1 MNTPLFIV
9 LFTDNDIYYG
19 KKTYEECGW
28 KEIPTKPIKKIFFR
42 LPTGD
47 YLILSDY
54 ENYYH
59 YVEAVKVISGDNA
72 GKVQIQTAHILGK
85 RNNRVVEY
93 KINILTGNTEVR
105 VYDED
110 NEYIQKLNKDGWTT
124 K

>member
-1 MNTPLFIV
+1 MLNTPLFIV

-19 KKTYEECGW
+19 KKTYEDCGW
-28 KEIPTKPIKKIFFR
+28 KEIPQKSIKKIFFR

-47 YLILSDY
+47 YLILADY
-54 ENYYH
+54 QSYYH
-59 YVEAVKVISGDNA
+59 YVEAVKVISGDNS
-72 GKVQIQTAHILGK
+72 GKVQLQYARILGK

-105 VYDED
+105 VYEED
-110 NEYIQKLNKDGWTT
+110 NQYIQSLNKDGWT

>member
-19 KKTYEECGW
+19 KKDYIDCGW
-28 KEIPTKPIKKIFFR
+28 KEIPNKSIKKIFFR

-47 YLILSDY
+47 YLILADY
-54 ENYYH
+54 SNYYH
-59 YVEAVKVISGDNA
+59 YVEVVKVISGTNA
-72 GKVQIQTAHILGK
+72 GKLQIQSAHILGK
-85 RNNRVVEY
+85 RNERIIEY
-93 KINILTGNTEVR
+93 KINILTGNTEVK

-110 NEYIQKLNKDGWTT
+110 NQYVKTLNPSGWT